1 MSKIIDLNNFSDG
14 AVAER
19 FNQEL
24 QKVLENIADPNTDS
38 KAVRTLTLTLSFKAD
53 DKRDVVVTNAIAKS
67 KLAPARAIESKLL
80 MDIDGKG
87 KVTGAELK
95 SGVKGQTRLDVE
107 TGEIQEDTGSK
118 IYSFR
123 QTKEEGK

>member
-95 SGVKGQTRLDVE
+95 SGVKGQTRIDVE